1 MKKLTGM
8 WVGLFLVFG
17 GLSAVVAQEMSDGVA
32 PPPKVL
38 VIQREF
44 IKPGKN
50 GSLHQKTESAFVQ
63 AMTAAKWP
71 SRYLA
76 VESLSGQTRA
86 LFMIGYD
93 SFAAWEKD
101 NDAMRNNAT
110 LSAALDRAGIA
121 DGDLLTAYDSSAY
134 VYSEDLSLRAPVN
147 IARMRYFEISRFV
160 VRPGH
165 EKDWE
170 ALVKLYKTGFEK
182 ASPNAHWATYQ
193 SMYGVDN
200 GGVYIVFNPMKS
212 MAEADESFGDFKK
225 FEATMG
231 EDGMKKL
238 GDLSAACIESS
249 QTNLFMFS
257 PKMSYPPDAWVKA
270 DPTFW
275 KPAMAPPAKKAE
287 TKVKQ

>member
-8 WVGLFLVFG
+8 WVGLVLIFG
-17 GLSAVVAQEMSDGVA
+17 GLSAMVAQEMSDGVT

-121 DGDLLTAYDSSAY
+121 DGDLLTAYESSAY

-147 IARMRYFEISRFV
+147 IAQMRYFEISRFV

-182 ASPNAHWATYQ
+182 ASPKAHWATYQ

-200 GGVYIVFNPMKS
+200 GGVYLVLNPMKS
-212 MAEADESFGDFKK
+212 MAEVDESFGDFKK

-231 EDGMKKL
+231 EAGMKKL
-238 GDLSAACIESS
+238 GELSAACIESS

-275 KPAMAPPAKKAE
+275 KPKMTAPAKKPEAKPAE
-287 TKVKQ
+287 

>member
-1 MKKLTGM
+1 
-8 WVGLFLVFG
+8 
-17 GLSAVVAQEMSDGVA
+17 MSDGA
-32 PPPKVL
+32 TPPPKVL

-71 SRYLA
+71 SHYVA
-76 VESLSGQTRA
+76 MESLSGPTRA
-86 LFMIGYD
+86 LFFIGYD

-101 NDAMRNNAT
+101 NQDTQNNAT

-121 DGDLLTAYDSSAY
+121 DGDLLTAYDSSAF
-134 VYSEDLSLRAPVN
+134 VYREDYSLRAPVK
-147 IARMRYFEISRFV
+147 IAQMRYMEISLFV

-182 ASPNAHWATYQ
+182 ASPNAHWATYE
-193 SMYGVDN
+193 SMYGANN
-200 GGVYIVFNPMKS
+200 GGLFLVLNPIKS
-212 MAEADESFGDFKK
+212 MAEIDEGFGDSKK

-231 EDGMKKL
+231 EAGMKKL
-238 GDLSAACIESS
+238 GELAAACIESS

-257 PKMSYPPDAWVKA
+257 PKMSYAPDSWVKA

-275 KPAMAPPAKKAE
+275 KPKMTAPAKKPEA
-287 TKVKQ
+287 KPAQ